1 MRGDIYSFKMLVLVA
16 NFVYV
21 ISQMMRLLSF
31 FHVQIDRGESMQKE
45 NKDKGESCLT
55 FLCFQS
61 LFHFF
66 FSLKLF

>member
-45 NKDKGESCLT
+45 NKDKGESC
-55 FLCFQS
+55 
-61 LFHFF
+61 
-66 FSLKLF
+66 